1 MDNQNMS
8 IKPIAINYGLYYALF
23 SVAIIIILYAT
34 NMEKNFAIA
43 TINVLGTI
51 AVFVLSIIAYKKS
64 NNNYLTLGKALKTGL
79 GTAAIGGLLIAIYT
93 YLHYTYIQPE
103 FIDVMKEMQIIELQK
118 QSANMSSAEADAAL
132 GMLDI
137 FSSAGFIA
145 TMSVIGSLIFGL
157 IVSLIAGLVLKSE

>member
-51 AVFVLSIIAYKKS
+51 AVFVLAIIAYKKT
-64 NNNYLTLGKALKTGL
+64 NNNYLTLGQALKTGL
-79 GTAAIGGLLIAIYT
+79 GTAAIGGLLVAIYT

-103 FIDVMKEMQIIELQK
+103 FIDAMKQIQIIELQK
-118 QSANMSSAEADAAL
+118 QSANMSSEDADAAM

-137 FSSAGFIA
+137 LSSAGFIA

-157 IVSLIAGLVLKSE
+157 IVSLITGLVLKSE